1 MQHLAVVVKCL
12 VMYPSVFA
20 LSLPGFLISLMS
32 IAPMH
37 DTPVQEASDEKR
49 TRLNQYIEERIASFG
64 SITEERRSKLIELSD
79 YLKEEPSASDLIFIC
94 THNSRRSHLSQVW
107 AQTAADWYSV
117 RNITTYSGGTEA
129 TAFNPRA
136 VAALKRAGFDIHR
149 PEGSNPK
156 YIVRNGINRK
166 ELICFSKKYSDESN
180 PQSGFVA
187 VMTCSDADQRC
198 PVVSGASA
206 RFSLPY
212 VDPKEADDTDQ
223 EQARYDERCAQ
234 IATEMFFVMSRIGTP

>member
-1 MQHLAVVVKCL
+1 
-12 VMYPSVFA
+12 
-20 LSLPGFLISLMS
+20 
-32 IAPMH
+32 
-37 DTPVQEASDEKR
+37 
-49 TRLNQYIEERIASFG
+49 
-64 SITEERRSKLIELSD
+64 
-79 YLKEEPSASDLIFIC
+79 
-94 THNSRRSHLSQVW
+94 
-107 AQTAADWYSV
+107 
-117 RNITTYSGGTEA
+117 
-129 TAFNPRA
+129 